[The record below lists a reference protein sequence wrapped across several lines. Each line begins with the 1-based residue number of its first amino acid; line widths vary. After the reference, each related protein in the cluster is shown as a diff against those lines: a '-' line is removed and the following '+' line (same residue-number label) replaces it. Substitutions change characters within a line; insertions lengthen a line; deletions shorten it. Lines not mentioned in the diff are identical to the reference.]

1 MDKLVRLLLSNTKQ
15 IIIIALTNV
24 CFNVINTCIMLS
36 LCILREIK
44 CIKINVL
51 LTMLSFRSANK
62 DASSKVVRDIYDV
75 RFKRYVFLLKF
86 RIF

>member
-24 CFNVINTCIMLS
+24 CFNVINIMLS

-44 CIKINVL
+44 GIKINFL
-51 LTMLSFRSANK
+51 LTMLSVRSTNK

-75 RFKRYVFLLKF
+75 WFKRYVFLLKF

>member
-24 CFNVINTCIMLS
+24 CFNVINIMLS

-44 CIKINVL
+44 RIKINFL

-75 RFKRYVFLLKF
+75 WFKRYVFLLKF

>member
-15 IIIIALTNV
+15 IIIIALTDV
-24 CFNVINTCIMLS
+24 CFNVINIMLS
-36 LCILREIK
+36 LCILREK
-44 CIKINVL
+44 KSIKINFL
-51 LTMLSFRSANK
+51 LTMLSFRFANK

>member
-1 MDKLVRLLLSNTKQ
+1 MDKLVRLLLSNNKQ

-24 CFNVINTCIMLS
+24 CFNVINIMLS
-36 LCILREIK
+36 LCILREIP
-44 CIKINVL
+44 CIKINFL
-51 LTMLSFRSANK
+51 LTKLSFRSANK

-75 RFKRYVFLLKF
+75 WFKRYVFLLKL

>member
-24 CFNVINTCIMLS
+24 CFNVINIMLS

>member
-24 CFNVINTCIMLS
+24 CFNVINVMLS

-44 CIKINVL
+44 CIKINFL
-51 LTMLSFRSANK
+51 LTMFSFRSANK
-62 DASSKVVRDIYDV
+62 DASSKVVQDIYDIW
-75 RFKRYVFLLKF
+75 FKRYVFLLKF

>member
-1 MDKLVRLLLSNTKQ
+1 
-15 IIIIALTNV
+15 
-24 CFNVINTCIMLS
+24 MLS

-44 CIKINVL
+44 CIKMNFL

-62 DASSKVVRDIYDV
+62 DASTKVVRDIYDGW
-75 RFKRYVFLLKF
+75 FKRYAFLLKF

>member
-15 IIIIALTNV
+15 MIIIALTNV
-24 CFNVINTCIMLS
+24 CFNVINIMLS
-36 LCILREIK
+36 LCILREK
-44 CIKINVL
+44 KSIKINFL
-51 LTMLSFRSANK
+51 LTMLSFRFANK